1 MVLDFVF
8 SNFYSEKTSLVYTC
22 PPSQV
27 QKADFFTDGLR
38 VWRENGDYGYG
49 MEDCAILHGVTLSGL
64 VDEYEVTGRESAKA
78 DARRLVRGLLNLV
91 SAHPYRGYVA
101 RGLCE
106 EDGRS
111 ICALSSRDQFTHWAH
126 GLWRYRHSRL
136 FDPSFD
142 AEIKKVFGDVAE
154 RMLWTVTEENGWMY
168 GQADGSVDPLG
179 ITKMRFTEPHEAA
192 RLAMI
197 YAAAWN
203 ATGDARWREQWRALI
218 GEAVAESLKLRGK
231 GAGWLAR
238 LMNYA
243 LLQMNSS
250 LELLLAM
257 EDDQLLRSDIKR
269 AMTMAAET
277 AMEHSASVGTGDGP
291 FLCSCAELALA
302 QMMAPG
308 FTFAE
313 DGRQLLAEAV
323 AEKPFEQVS
332 TGSTR
337 ILHLYA
343 AWWRLKRLGC
353 LKVSLPSAAIQAPFT

>member
-1 MVLDFVF
+1 MRDKKYLPFKGDRTSVPLAGALDFVF
-8 SNFYSEKTSLVYTC
+8 GNFFSEKTSLVYTC
-22 PPSQV
+22 PPSLV
-27 QKADFFTDGLR
+27 QKSDFFTNGLR
-38 VWRENGDYGYG
+38 VWRQGGDYGYG
-49 MEDCAILHGVTLSGL
+49 MEDCAILHGVALSGL
-64 VDEYEVTGRESAKA
+64 VDEYEATGRESAKA

-91 SAHPYRGYVA
+91 SAHPYEGYVA

-111 ICALSSRDQFTHWAH
+111 ICALSSRDQFTHWAY

-136 FDPSFD
+136 YDSSFD
-142 AEIKKVFGDVAE
+142 AEIKEAFGDVAD
-154 RMLWTVTEENGWMY
+154 RMLRTVTEENGWMY
-168 GQADGSVDPLG
+168 GQADGSVDPRG

-197 YAAAWN
+197 YAAAWD
-203 ATGDARWREQWRALI
+203 ATGDVRWREQWRGLI
-218 GEAVAESLKLRGK
+218 EEAVSESLKLRGK
-231 GAGWLAR
+231 GNGWLAG

-257 EDDQLLRSDIKR
+257 EEDQSLRSGIKR

-277 AMEHSASVGTGDGP
+277 AREHSASVGTGDGP

-308 FTFAE
+308 S
-313 DGRQLLAEAV
+313 RLRRR
-323 AEKPFEQVS
+323 S
-332 TGSTR
+332 GSC
-337 ILHLYA
+337 
-343 AWWRLKRLGC
+343 WSKRFPKSHWIRCPRAQRASCISMLRGG
-353 LKVSLPSAAIQAPFT
+353 A